1 MIHTVMFT
9 ALVQAAMDE
18 QWIEVPNLGT
28 EKKTKLFPKL
38 GPYWM
43 SFANLYLD
51 VDEDGLS
58 DEETELDE
66 DIEGMQFD
74 NSNNG
79 SDEEEDERCASL
91 LRERIQKHASDKP
104 EEREPNPVR
113 KLVVNA
119 ILDALRIVKESGSSC
134 QTFEDILNHG

>member
-1 MIHTVMFT
+1 MWKIAKKVIRFGQNIALHRAPAVMIHTVMFT

-18 QWIEVPNLGT
+18 QLIEVPNLGT

-58 DEETELDE
+58 DEETEMDE

-79 SDEEEDERCASL
+79 SDEEEDERCQL
-91 LRERIQKHASDKP
+91 T
-104 EEREPNPVR
+104 ERENP
-113 KLVVNA
+113 A
-119 ILDALRIVKESGSSC
+119 TC
-134 QTFEDILNHG
+134 F